1 MSRKRRPT
9 PQKVPP
15 APPCNAPAWA
25 WANNPLVAGG
35 LIVLCGLAAYANIF
49 AVPFLFDGEV
59 LLGQL
64 PGRRLWPPWAPLLG
78 TNRPIGIWTFAIN
91 YALHGSSVWGYHA
104 VNLAIHLAA
113 GLVLYGVVQRTF
125 SRGAL
130 AKDYGRAAG
139 GIALVVALI
148 WTVHPLQTQS
158 VTYIYQRFESQMGLF
173 FLLSLYS
180 LIRADDSPRRLAW
193 YTVSV
198 LSCLLA
204 IGTKEVAAACPLVL
218 LWYDWALLSPTWR
231 ELWRRRWAFHS
242 LLLAF
247 LAAGVVYVATHQT
260 MYAKGGVLGFGTI
273 SAVEYA
279 LSQPGV
285 IAHYLRL
292 SLWPA
297 GQCVDYAWPVARSA
311 GTIVLPGLL
320 VAGLLGGTVWCM
332 FRHKELSF
340 LGGWFFLI
348 LAPTSSVL
356 PVVDLAFEHRMYLP
370 SAAVVV
376 AVVLGVRHGLTVLG
390 RDGTIHPA
398 RLGMVLV
405 GAAVLAL
412 VVATHTRNL
421 VYRDAIA
428 FWTDVVRKA
437 PLNTRAHR
445 ALTPLLIE
453 AGRAREAWATA
464 ESIANRH
471 PQSADAQVILGEVL
485 LRLNRPSG
493 ALAPLRRA
501 VELQPDHAEGR
512 LSLGLALEQLGG
524 IEDAVVHFEAA
535 CRLSPLMVKPHLG
548 LARALLALGKVPEAA
563 AAYQDALSIAP
574 GDADAQSGFSL
585 ALGLTGQHDEAVARM
600 RRVVQAHPEGLT
612 YRENLAFLLLESGQ
626 PEAARAEVGELLRRA
641 PRRVE
646 ARILHARVLAA
657 LARRDEALAELRLA
671 ERLAPGR
678 PDVQAELTE
687 LLSAP

>member
-1 MSRKRRPT
+1 MTRKRRRT
-9 PQKVPP
+9 PQEAPP
-15 APPCNAPAWA
+15 APPCEGPACAWA
-25 WANNPLVAGG
+25 ANPLVGGG

-49 AVPFLFDGEV
+49 SVPFLFDGDM
-59 LLGQL
+59 LLDWL
-64 PGRRLWPPWAPLLG
+64 PGFRLWPPWALLRS
-78 TNRPIGIWTFAIN
+78 NRPISFGTFAVN
-91 YALHGSSVWGYHA
+91 YTLHGSSVGGYHA

-113 GLVLYGVVQRTF
+113 GLVLYGVVRRTL

-130 AKDYGRAAG
+130 AKDHGGAAG

-173 FLLSLYS
+173 FLLSLYA
-180 LIRADDSPRRLAW
+180 LIRADDSPRRFAW

-198 LSCLLA
+198 VSCLLA
-204 IGTKEVAAACPLVL
+204 IGSKEVAAVGPLVL
-218 LWYDWALLSPTWR
+218 LWYDWALLAPTWR

-242 LLLAF
+242 LLLAM
-247 LAAGVVYVATHQT
+247 LAGGVVYVAMHRTA
-260 MYAKGGVLGFGTI
+260 YAKGGMLGFGTI
-273 SAVEYA
+273 SPVEYA

-311 GTIVLPGLL
+311 EEIVLPGLL

-370 SAAVVV
+370 LAAVVV
-376 AVVLGVRHGLTVLG
+376 AAVLGCRHGLTVLG
-390 RDGTIHPA
+390 RDGAVQPA
-398 RLGMVLV
+398 RLGMVLA
-405 GAAVLAL
+405 GAAVVAL
-412 VVATHTRNL
+412 IVATHTRNL

-437 PLNTRAHR
+437 PLNVRGHR
-445 ALTPLLIE
+445 ALTPLLID
-453 AGRAREAWATA
+453 AGRAGEAWATA
-464 ESIANRH
+464 ESIANRY
-471 PQSADAQVILGEVL
+471 PQSADAQVVFGEVL
-485 LRLNRPSG
+485 LRLNRPRE
-493 ALAPLRRA
+493 AVAPLRRA
-501 VELQPDHAEGR
+501 VELQPDCADAR
-512 LSLGLALEQLGG
+512 LSLGLALEQLGA
-524 IEDAVVHFEAA
+524 IEDAVGHFETA

-548 LARALLALGKVPEAA
+548 HARALLALGKVPEATM
-563 AAYQDALSIAP
+563 AYREALRIAP
-574 GDADAQSGFSL
+574 GDPDAQSGLAL
-585 ALGLTGQHDEAVARM
+585 ALGLAGQHDEAVKRM
-600 RRVVQAHPEGLT
+600 RRVVQSHPDGLA
-612 YRENLAFLLLESGQ
+612 YRENFAFLLLESGDRD
-626 PEAARAEVGELLRRA
+626 EALAEVGEVIRRA
-641 PRRVE
+641 PNRVE
-646 ARILHARVLAA
+646 SRLLHARVLAA

-678 PDVQAELTE
+678 PDVQAELSA
-687 LLSAP
+687 LLAVP